1 MYACENECLFDS
13 IHEENHGQEL
23 PPMAA
28 PTEVPDS
35 EVPQRFAS
43 TVAIESV
50 ATTREPEMSE
60 AIAEAADSLW
70 EMLKVI
76 FITTLAMF
84 INQQVHN

>member
-13 IHEENHGQEL
+13 IREENHGREL

-35 EVPQRFAS
+35 EVPPRFAS

-50 ATTREPEMSE
+50 ATTREPE
-60 AIAEAADSLW
+60 I
-70 EMLKVI
+70 
-76 FITTLAMF
+76 LAMF
-84 INQQVHN
+84 VNQQLHNR